1 MTEQELIA
9 ELKLK
14 NPKLTYGVN
23 DEVFEMSVDEYEAT
37 IKSWAAAAFE
47 KQQKK
52 DEAEVAR
59 QIKIAAYRKMG
70 LTEAEIE
77 ALLPTPKITARE
89 SLGGN

>member
-1 MTEQELIA
+1 MTEEELIA

-52 DEAEVAR
+52 AEAETLR
-59 QIKIAAYRKMG
+59 QAKISAYEKLG
-70 LTEAEIE
+70 LSAEEIE
-77 ALLPTPKITARE
+77 ALVPTPSEVKI
-89 SLGGN
+89 